1 MQEKTRGE
9 QQEETKK
16 KSGKTKIVERGVGE
30 SERGGRLG
38 WWTVWSRVLLVLS
51 HRPCSAPLLSPL
63 PFPPSAPLPRRGLLL
78 HERPR
83 SIPAR
88 SAFPATG
95 GERSPTK
102 ASWSA
107 GKIPHPFRRS
117 LLLPLHRFYLIP
129 TSLDEIKKSCCLLF
143 ICFCV
148 AIPGLLP
155 AGNFGLMSCHASFYF
170 KFIRLLLNS
179 SH

>member
-1 MQEKTRGE
+1 VVDRLV
-9 QQEETKK
+9 
-16 KSGKTKIVERGVGE
+16 SGSPRFI
-30 SERGGRLG
+30 S
-38 WWTVWSRVLLVLS
+38 S
-51 HRPCSAPLLSPL
+51 PLLRPPPLSPPL
-63 PFPPSAPLPRRGLLL
+63 SSFRPLPRRGLLL

-95 GERSPTK
+95 GERGPTK

-143 ICFCV
+143 ICSCV
-148 AIPGLLP
+148 AIRVLLP
-155 AGNFGLMSCHASFYF
+155 AGSFELMACHASN
-170 KFIRLLLNS
+170 LLDYC
-179 SH
+179 

>member
-1 MQEKTRGE
+1 MGRARE
-9 QQEETKK
+9 
-16 KSGKTKIVERGVGE
+16 VVGW
-30 SERGGRLG
+30 GGGPWPSPFRLG
-38 WWTVWSRVLLVLS
+38 VLLDLS
-51 HRPCSAPLLSPL
+51 PRPCSHPSSPL